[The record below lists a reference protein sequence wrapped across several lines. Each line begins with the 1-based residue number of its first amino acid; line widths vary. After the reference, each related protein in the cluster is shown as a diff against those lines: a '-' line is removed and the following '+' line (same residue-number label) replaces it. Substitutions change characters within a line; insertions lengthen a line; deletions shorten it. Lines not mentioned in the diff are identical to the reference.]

1 MKALSVEVGESV
13 TQDDGRTDSKSRGR
27 SLRKEFPRSSNAEWQ
42 PAADR
47 RDPVDVITG
56 QNATRIPELVPVR
69 HARMSESAFT
79 FYRGTAAIMAGDLAS
94 LPNSGEHVQ
103 LCGDAHLSNFG
114 VFASAERAQVF
125 DVNDFDETLP
135 GPWEWDLKRLA
146 ASFVI
151 GAQDNGLGTK
161 VGRECARITAAS
173 YAEAMQR
180 FAAMPILDLW
190 YAQLDI
196 AEIRK
201 LVPDK
206 AERKR
211 MAKRAAKARR
221 NTSDRALH
229 KLTERVDGSLR
240 IRSNPPLLVP
250 ARELVEYG
258 IDAGDLRGIAE
269 ENLHQYLDSVPVNVR
284 SVLKHF
290 RIVDIAVKVVGVG
303 SVGTRCFILL
313 MTGRRHGEPFFLQVK
328 EAGES
333 VLQPYLPASRYRHAG
348 RRVVEGRRMI
358 QASGD
363 VFLGWSGAANRTNFY
378 WRQFRDMKGSAEVA
392 AMDRRRMEFYAKVCG
407 WTLAHG
413 HARTGDPDAIHG
425 YLGKGRGFSEA
436 IADFS
441 VSYSRQND
449 KDYEAFL
456 DAIAS
461 GRIESREL

>member
-1 MKALSVEVGESV
+1 MS
-13 TQDDGRTDSKSRGR
+13 TDSGQADSRDRGK
-27 SLRKEFPRSSNAEWQ
+27 SLRKEFPRSGHAEWQ
-42 PAADR
+42 PPADR
-47 RDPVDVITG
+47 RDPVEVIVA
-56 QNATRIPELVPVR
+56 QNSTRIPELVPVR
-69 HARMSESAFT
+69 HARMAESAFT

-94 LPNSGEHVQ
+94 QPNSGEYVQ

-151 GAQDNGLGTK
+151 GAEDSGLGTK
-161 VGRECARITAAS
+161 VGRECARVAAAS
-173 YAEAMQR
+173 YAEAMGR

-240 IRSNPPLLVP
+240 IRSDPPLLVP
-250 ARELVEYG
+250 ARELVEHG
-258 IDAGDLRGIAE
+258 IEAGDLRGMAE
-269 ENLHQYLDSVPVNVR
+269 ENLHQYLDSVPVSIR

-303 SVGTRCFILL
+303 SVGTRCFIILL
-313 MTGRRHGEPFFLQVK
+313 TGRRHGEPFFLQVK

-363 VFLGWSGAANRTNFY
+363 TFLGWSGTANGTNFY
-378 WRQFRDMKGSAEVA
+378 WRQFRDMKGSADIA
-392 AMDRRRMEFYAKVCG
+392 TMDRDPLARYAKICG

-413 HARTGDPDAIHG
+413 HARSGDPDAIHG

-441 VSYSRQND
+441 ERYARQND
-449 KDYEAFL
+449 SDYAAFL
-456 DAIAS
+456 AAISS
-461 GRIESREL
+461 GRIDSREL